1 MAQAQLNFNNSL
13 PVAAPKQYY
22 IYISPEL
29 KIKVRNKAGQMV
41 VLFYHANKKSFSL
54 PLDLFFEVV
63 KSQDVVSFASQLI
76 RGDFFMTENGYV
88 DASSDRCH
96 NAVHCEQL

>member
-1 MAQAQLNFNNSL
+1 MAQAQLNFMQSM
-13 PVAAPKQYY
+13 PQAPPKQYY

-63 KSQDVVSFASQLI
+63 KSQDVVSFAAELI
-76 RGDFFMTENGYV
+76 RGDLLLSENGYL
-88 DASSDRCH
+88 DSSSDRCH
-96 NAVHCEQL
+96 NAVHSQ